1 MITSAIHYPNSRI
14 TDLNTMKRALLLW
27 DRYNLIGPF
36 RGFDPG
42 HTGVIAEA
50 FSLIGGVLV
59 PEAREQQIAHDGI
72 VAFLETRDR
81 LDPRFFLR
89 RPGQAATSAG
99 IPPEIYEVYPQKL
112 LGETWWELERA
123 GLTGDLLADADRPMT
138 PWGGL
143 VIMAKLADACAGDVF
158 ARVTN
163 RADAYRAI
171 ANEIFR
177 PDYRPS
183 PATYDD
189 QAGVV
194 PVLLSMIDASNI
206 PIQNLLRFRVEERD
220 PTLRH
225 RLLAHVSDHISE
237 MRKAQSFNQV
247 RMIQDQFE
255 REMRLDLKH
264 LRDALRLSRIK
275 FAVSATVL
283 TTVTGAFAIASSMT
297 HGAMQVGTALAALS
311 SSGLGVKQLADS
323 FGAGL
328 DLRQRQRDIMER
340 HPMAYMHEL
349 SRRQ

>member
-27 DRYNLIGPF
+27 DRYNLAYRWGAGS
-36 RGFDPG
+36 RGARATDSSRRYCRIPRN
-42 HTGVIAEA
+42 ARPLRS
-50 FSLIGGVLV
+50 SLF
-59 PEAREQQIAHDGI
+59 PS
-72 VAFLETRDR
+72 
-81 LDPRFFLR
+81 
-89 RPGQAATSAG
+89 SAG
-99 IPPEIYEVYPQKL
+99 AGSYVCGHPPEIYEVYPQKL

-297 HGAMQVGTALAALS
+297 HGAMHVGTALAALS